1 MNKSTARGSGLKQ
14 TALTLFFFTAAFSA
28 RAGEIAYGIG
38 YSATHSDNITRT
50 AIEADEQSEV
60 IHSYLAGFAYAE
72 NSSNLIARVLAQAE
86 LRDYQDDIYGDETLF
101 NMKSSLLWEISPRR
115 FTWTVDDTYEQTR
128 ISATLADTPDNRANV
143 NVFSTGP
150 DFYIRFSPVQT
161 LALGARAGNVYTGD
175 ANADSDRFSGS
186 ARWLYQ
192 ATSIAVYSLNYE
204 ILDVNYED
212 SAVNQNYSSHNLF
225 LRADYR
231 PSRSQYTIDLG
242 TTRINTD
249 QGEDLDG
256 TLARF
261 SWFRQLTSDSNF
273 GMSASG
279 EFRDAG
285 ADILT
290 ASTATT
296 PSAALTSGE
305 ITSDVYY
312 VKRGSLFYNRRGTRF
327 GLDLSLY
334 AQDLDY
340 ETSLQDRKETGG
352 LLNLNFFL
360 SGTTTV
366 TLATDQIRSEYRDF
380 VRRDTDRDS
389 GIRLDYR
396 MTRTVTLAL
405 EGRREERS
413 STVPAAEYIDNRL
426 YFSVLYRS
434 SPLFTP
440 VTTR

>member
-1 MNKSTARGSGLKQ
+1 MSKSTGRGGGLKRA
-14 TALTLFFFTAAFSA
+14 ALTVLFFAVVFPVQ
-28 RAGEIAYGIG
+28 AGEFAYGIG
-38 YSATHSDNITRT
+38 YSATHSDNITRASA
-50 AIEADEQSEV
+50 AIDERSEI
-60 IHSYLAGFAYAE
+60 IHSYLAGFAFIE
-72 NSSNLIARVLAQAE
+72 NTSTVIARVLAQAE
-86 LRDYQDDIYGDETLF
+86 LRDYQDDIFGDETLF
-101 NMKSSLLWEISPRR
+101 NMKSSLLWELSPRR

-128 ISATLADTPDNRANV
+128 ISAAVADTPDNRANV

-150 DFYIRFSPVQT
+150 DVYIRFSPVQT
-161 LALGARAGNVYTGD
+161 LALGARAGNVYTGR

-192 ATSIAVYSLNYE
+192 ATSSNIYSLNYE
-204 ILDVNYED
+204 VLDVNYD
-212 SAVNQNYSSHNLF
+212 DDTLNSNYSSHAIF

-242 TTRINTD
+242 ATKINTD
-249 QGEDLDG
+249 RGQDLDG

-261 SWFRQLTSDSNF
+261 SWLRQLTSDSNF

-290 ASTATT
+290 ASSATT

-312 VKRGSLFYNRRGTRF
+312 VKRGSLFYNRRGARF
-327 GLDLSLY
+327 GMELSLY
-334 AQDLDY
+334 TQDLDY
-340 ETSLQDRKETGG
+340 ETTLQDRKETGG
-352 LLNLNFFL
+352 LLNLVFFL
-360 SGTTTV
+360 SGTTSV
-366 TLATDQIRSEYRDF
+366 TLSTDQIRSEYRDF

-396 MTRTVTLAL
+396 MTRSVTLAL
-405 EGRREERS
+405 EGRREDRS
-413 STVPAAEYIDNRL
+413 STIPAAEYVDNRV
-426 YFSVLYRS
+426 YFSILYRS

>member
-1 MNKSTARGSGLKQ
+1 MNKSTGRGSGLKRA
-14 TALTLFFFTAAFSA
+14 ALTMLFFAVVFPV
-28 RAGEIAYGIG
+28 RAGEFAYGLG
-38 YSATHSDNITRT
+38 YSVTHSDNITR
-50 AIEADEQSEV
+50 AAVAADERSE
-60 IHSYLAGFAYAE
+60 IINSYLAGFAYIE
-72 NSSNLIARVLAQAE
+72 NSSNLVARVLAQAE
-86 LRDYQDDIYGDETLF
+86 FRDYVDDIYGDETLF
-101 NMKSSLLWEISPRR
+101 NMKSSLVWEISPRR

-128 ISATLADTPDNRANV
+128 INAALADTPDNRANV

-150 DFYIRFSPVQT
+150 DVYIRFSPVQT

-192 ATSIAVYSLNYE
+192 ATSTNIYSLNYE
-204 ILDVNYED
+204 ILDVNYDD
-212 SAVNQNYSSHNLF
+212 STINNDYSSHNLF

-242 TTRINTD
+242 MTKINTD
-249 QGEDLDG
+249 RGQDLEG

-261 SWFRQLTSDSNF
+261 TWLRQLTSDSNF

-290 ASTATT
+290 ASSATT
-296 PSAALTSGE
+296 PAAALTAGE

-312 VKRGSLFYNRRGTRF
+312 VKRGSLFYNRRGARF
-327 GLDLSLY
+327 GMDITLY

-340 ETSLQDRKETGG
+340 ETTPQDRQETGG
-352 LLNLNFFL
+352 ILNLVFFL
-360 SGTTTV
+360 SGTTSV
-366 TLATDQIRSEYRDF
+366 TLVTDQLRSEYQDF

-389 GIRLDYR
+389 AIRLDYR
-396 MTRTVTLAL
+396 MTRSVTLAL
-405 EGRREERS
+405 EGRREDRS
-413 STVPAAEYIDNRL
+413 STIPAAEYVDNRL
-426 YFSVLYRS
+426 YFSILYRS